1 MIETIING
9 GPLMIPL
16 LGCSIAALAA
26 LIDRYLAFRAYS
38 KVDTRSLRAE
48 ILTLLEENRIM
59 EAKNLCASTPGPV
72 SAVLLVGLQSF
83 EKLLSIKGSPESL
96 RLIVAKSME
105 DYSVTALNAVETRL
119 NILSTVGSAAPLF
132 GMTGTVT
139 GMISSFG
146 ALSQAGGLD
155 AGVVGAGI
163 GEALI
168 TTAAGLLI
176 ALAAVIPYNMFMAR
190 AERIG
195 LEIEEAAAEMVDFIS
210 MRAERDAQ
218 NSEK

>member
-26 LIDRYLAFRAYS
+26 LIDRYMAFRAYS

-83 EKLLSIKGSPESL
+83 EKLLSIKGSRACASSWPSPW
-96 RLIVAKSME
+96 K
-105 DYSVTALNAVETRL
+105 TTRSRR
-119 NILSTVGSAAPLF
+119 STPWK
-132 GMTGTVT
+132 
-139 GMISSFG
+139 
-146 ALSQAGGLD
+146 
-155 AGVVGAGI
+155 
-163 GEALI
+163 
-168 TTAAGLLI
+168 
-176 ALAAVIPYNMFMAR
+176 R
-190 AERIG
+190 A
-195 LEIEEAAAEMVDFIS
+195 
-210 MRAERDAQ
+210 
-218 NSEK
+218 

>member
-16 LGCSIAALAA
+16 LACSIAALAA
-26 LIDRYLAFRAYS
+26 LIDRFLAFRAYG
-38 KVDTRSLRAE
+38 KVDARSLRAE
-48 ILTLLEENRIM
+48 ILTFLEEQRVLD
-59 EAKNLCASTPGPV
+59 AKNLCASTPGPV

-83 EKLLSIKGSPESL
+83 EKVLSVKGSPESL
-96 RLIVAKSME
+96 RLIVGKAME

-139 GMISSFG
+139 GMIGSFG
-146 ALSQAGGLD
+146 ALAKSGGLD

-163 GEALI
+163 AEALI
-168 TTAAGLLI
+168 TTAAGLII
-176 ALAAVIPYNMFMAR
+176 ALLAVIPYNVFMAR
-190 AERIG
+190 VEGIG
-195 LEIEEAAAEMVDFIS
+195 LEIEEAASEMIDFIA
-210 MRAERDAQ
+210 MRAEREARMI
-218 NSEK
+218 EK